1 MQKTEKVLA
10 SQSQERRG
18 PWREARLM
26 NTGEKNFSPHS
37 ALGLCSKEQRRPQAR
52 LERRPLGREGPGRP
66 SPQASRP
73 SAQLVRGRLV
83 WGASPS
89 PSPLGVGG
97 GGEGIHQA
105 PPPRPAATEP
115 SGSNIPSPLK
125 GEVTASKTPPVQ
137 SPAAGWIRPLQGGEE
152 EHQETL
158 PGPPIKRPQFCEGLC
173 TWASGESSSG
183 VRYSAP

>member
-97 GGEGIHQA
+97 GAVRGSTRLPLPGQLLQNLPA
-105 PPPRPAATEP
+105 PTFHPL
-115 SGSNIPSPLK
+115 LK
-125 GEVTASKTPPVQ
+125 GKSLLPKLRPSK
-137 SPAAGWIRPLQGGEE
+137 ALQLGG
-152 EHQETL
+152 
-158 PGPPIKRPQFCEGLC
+158 
-173 TWASGESSSG
+173 
-183 VRYSAP
+183 